1 MRVLGIDYGD
11 RNIGLALSDVLRFTA
26 QPLDTYRLTGR
37 DDEDRTYF
45 KDLIL
50 KHAIS
55 EIVVGLPLRM
65 DGTAGS
71 RVEKTRGFAKWIG
84 KAASIPVVFWDERLT
99 THQALNVMHEQKVG
113 LKAKKSVINQISAAI
128 ILQAYLDSRRSDANV
143 PQDR

>member
-1 MRVLGIDYGD
+1 MRILGIDYGD
-11 RNIGLALSDVLRFTA
+11 RNIGLALSDVLRLTA
-26 QPLDTYRLTGR
+26 QPLDTYRITGR

-45 KDLIL
+45 KDLVL

-55 EIVVGLPLRM
+55 EIVLGLPLRM

-71 RVEKTRGFAKWIG
+71 RVEKTRGFAKWIE
-84 KAASIPVVFWDERLT
+84 KAARVPIIFWDERLT

-128 ILQAYLDSRRSDANV
+128 ILQAYLDSRRSDANI